1 MITLPIVP
9 MIVAAVGALLLAV
22 CAGFIGGAVMRA
34 GKRADEDPPLCC
46 GSCTHNG
53 AWSIMDDHCRQ
64 CITEGKLAGYK
75 RRDQK

>member
-9 MIVAAVGALLLAV
+9 MIVVAVGALLLAV

-53 AWSIMDDHCRQ
+53 AWSIMDDHCRR
-64 CITEGKLAGYK
+64 CITEGKLTGYK
-75 RRDQK
+75 RRKS